1 MRETISDTMVS
12 RRATLGGLAAIG
24 AGALAGA
31 LAASPA
37 FSQGLTK
44 VTFGT
49 DWLAQAEHGGFYQA
63 VATGLYAKAGLDVTI
78 RQGGPQANVAQ
89 NIAAGVVDFQ
99 MSSEAFFPLN
109 FVQEKIPVTTVA
121 AFFQKNPRVLISHP
135 GQGHDTLEQIKGK
148 PVLISASART
158 GYWAWLKARYGY
170 TDDQVRPY
178 TFNMG
183 PFLADK
189 KAIQQGFITS
199 EPYSIE
205 QEGKFKPHLILIA
218 DHGFESYSTMVHAQ
232 VKTIRERPK
241 LVQAFIDASI
251 EGWYSY
257 MYGDPKPGNDLILKE
272 NREMTADRLANSIA
286 MMKQY
291 GIVDSGD
298 SLNLGIG
305 AMTEARWGAFVDS
318 IKDTGLYPA
327 NIDWKQAF
335 TLEFVNKR
343 HAIQMRK

>member
-1 MRETISDTMVS
+1 
-12 RRATLGGLAAIG
+12 
-24 AGALAGA
+24 
-31 LAASPA
+31 
-37 FSQGLTK
+37 
-44 VTFGT
+44 
-49 DWLAQAEHGGFYQA
+49 
-63 VATGLYAKAGLDVTI
+63 
-78 RQGGPQANVAQ
+78 
-89 NIAAGVVDFQ
+89 
-99 MSSEAFFPLN
+99 LN

-121 AFFQKNPRVLISHP
+121 AYFQKNPRVLISHP
-135 GQGHDTLEQIKGK
+135 GQGNDTLEQIKGK

-158 GYWAWLKARYGY
+158 GYWAWLKSRYGY
-170 TDDQVRPY
+170 TDDQIRPY

-232 VKTIRERPK
+232 VKTVRERPR
-241 LVQAFIDASI
+241 LVQAFVDASI

-272 NREMTADRLANSIA
+272 NREMTPDRLANSIA
-286 MMKQY
+286 VMKQY

-298 SLNLGIG
+298 SLTLGIG
-305 AMTEARWGAFVDS
+305 AMTEARWGAFVAS

-327 NIDWKQAF
+327 DLDWKQAF

-343 HAIQMRK
+343 HAINLRK